1 MNNSILQTLKG
12 KIGHIWKKHGRDI
25 SYMAVMATAVGIM
38 PDIASATSTAGTTA
52 TGFEVLSTPLS
63 KGLNFLESGVGPVLL
78 AGGIGKAAYQHF
90 TEQQNQGYKG
100 AIALGIGGAGCLN
113 ADTIVNGVFGASV
126 SGCIFL

>member
-12 KIGHIWKKHGRDI
+12 KIGHIWKKHGKDI

-38 PDIASATSTAGTTA
+38 PDIASATSANA
-52 TGFEVLSTPLS
+52 TGFEVLSSPLS
-63 KGLNFLESGVGPVLL
+63 KGLNFLETGVGPVLL

>member
-1 MNNSILQTLKG
+1 MNNSIFKNLKG
-12 KIGHIWKKHGRDI
+12 KMWRTWKKHGSEI
-25 SYMAVMATAVGIM
+25 AYMAVMATAVGII
-38 PDIASATSTAGTTA
+38 PDIASATSTAGTAA

-63 KGLNFLESGVGPVLL
+63 KGLNFVQTGVGPVLL
-78 AGGIGKAAYQHF
+78 AGGVGKAAYQHF

-126 SGCIFL
+126 GCVFF